1 MGSSF
6 GELPIFLSDCPATYV
21 LRVHFL
27 LLLEKDFMH
36 YILFDGDRRE
46 ALLPFTYTRPVAEVR
61 TGILTLREKW
71 ERRLGQ
77 PLSWLTE
84 DYLGEKFPLAAG
96 GDNLFIKGSLLA
108 DDSLAGAI
116 GELDSGQALWDGAQV
131 LAYRSAGVDREA
143 DLETFEKKGYSSPY
157 REIRHTWDLFALNGV
172 ALEADFELLTRGR
185 ESAPLSDTNRVLG
198 PGRIFLEEGAAVEHC
213 ILNASEGPIY
223 IGKGAT
229 IMEGSMIRGGFA
241 LGDHSVVKMGAK
253 IYGPTSTGPHC
264 KIGGEINNAVLF
276 GYSNKGHDGFLGNA
290 VLGEWCNLGADTNN
304 SNLKNNYAKVRLWN
318 YESGRFDPTNL
329 QFCGLI
335 MGDHS
340 KSAIN
345 TMFNTGTVVGVSCNI
360 FSAGFPR
367 NFVPSFSWGGTSGF
381 STYLPK
387 KAFEAARVAMAR
399 RDVPFT
405 EADER
410 MLLHIFEESGKFR
423 NS

>member
-1 MGSSF
+1 
-6 GELPIFLSDCPATYV
+6 
-21 LRVHFL
+21 
-27 LLLEKDFMH
+27 MH
-36 YILFDGDRRE
+36 YILFDGDRRD

-71 ERRLGQ
+71 EHRFGQ
-77 PLSWLTE
+77 SLSWLTE
-84 DYLGEKFPLAAG
+84 EYLQEKFPLTSG
-96 GDNLFIKGSLLA
+96 GDNLLIKGSLLA
-108 DDSLAGAI
+108 DDSLTEAVTRL
-116 GELDSGQALWDGAQV
+116 ESGQALWDGTQV
-131 LAYRSAGVDREA
+131 LAYRTSVVDREVDFSA
-143 DLETFEKKGYSSPY
+143 FAKKAYTKSY
-157 REIRHTWDLFALNGV
+157 REIRHTWDLFSVNGE
-172 ALEADFELLTRGR
+172 ALEEDFELLTAGR
-185 ESAPLSDTNRVLG
+185 KSAPLSDTNRVLH
-198 PGRIFLEEGAAVEHC
+198 PRRIFLEEGATVEHC
-213 ILNASEGPIY
+213 ILNATEGPVY

-229 IMEGSMIRGGFA
+229 VMEGSMIRGGFA

-290 VLGEWCNLGADTNN
+290 VLGEWCNLGADSNN
-304 SNLKNNYAKVRLWN
+304 SNLKNNYAKVRLW
-318 YESGRFDPTNL
+318 
-329 QFCGLI
+329 

-340 KSAIN
+340 KCAIN

-381 STYLPK
+381 STYHPK

-410 MLLHIFEESGKFR
+410 MLLHVFEASGKYR